1 MGHYIAPSTLRRAAS
16 ALLAGFLALSLAL
29 PAQALAWG
37 EFTIKDEAELGKKIR
52 MSVRTSFP
60 VVDDPEVVRYIEGV
74 VERLKA
80 KMPPQPFPFTVCVVR
95 HNAIN
100 AFAAPGGN
108 LFIFTGL
115 ILAMEHESEL
125 AGVIG
130 HEMAHASQRHIAS
143 RIEKM
148 QKITLLS
155 LAGALAGAFI
165 GGQAGPAL
173 MSGSLAAGQASM
185 LSYSRADETDADQVG
200 MSYLIGAGYPPQGM
214 VGAFEKIRRQQWLL
228 GLDIPTYLST
238 HPAVGER
245 IGTLSARIQSMPP
258 AIRGR
263 KDQDTDFLRIQAL
276 IRARYADVEPALAF
290 FAEQKKGPQKC
301 LAYMGEGII
310 YSRLNNIRAAESAFT
325 TALACDPKDSLIV
338 REAGI
343 FHYLKGTQKTA
354 ATLLP
359 RAVSMNPKDYMALFF
374 YARLLADNGNS
385 KGAQEYLKEIL
396 LQLPEDAEVHEF
408 YGRVLG
414 SDKQMFPAYLH
425 MGYAAMYANDR
436 VRTEKNYEQAK
447 ALAQTPSEK
456 DALKRFEAT
465 QKERR
470 EFWKSARY

>member
-1 MGHYIAPSTLRRAAS
+1 MGYYVGRGRLQRGICL
-16 ALLAGFLALSLAL
+16 LLAVFWTLSLCI
-29 PAQALAWG
+29 PSRALAWG
-37 EFTIKDEAELGKKIR
+37 EFTIKDEAELGKKIK

-60 VVDDPEVVRYIEGV
+60 VVDDPEVVRYIESV
-74 VERLKA
+74 VERLKT
-80 KMPPQPFPFTVCVVR
+80 KMTAQPFPFSVNVVR

-115 ILAMEHESEL
+115 ILAMNHESEL
-125 AGVIG
+125 AGVVA
-130 HEMAHASQRHIAS
+130 HEMAHSTQRHIAS

-155 LAGALAGAFI
+155 LAGAIAGAFV

-173 MSGSLAAGQASM
+173 MSGALAAGQASM

-200 MSYLIGAGYPPQGM
+200 MSYLVGAGYPPQGM

-245 IGTLSARIQSMPP
+245 ISTLSARIQAMPS
-258 AIRGR
+258 AVRTR

-276 IRARYADVEPALAF
+276 IRARYADVDPSLSF

-310 YSRLNNIRAAESAFT
+310 YSRLNNVRAAEGAFT
-325 TALACDPKDSLIV
+325 TALACDPKESLIV

-343 FHYLKGTQKTA
+343 FHYLKGDPKMA

-359 RAVSMNPKDYMALFF
+359 RAVSMNPKDYLALFF
-374 YARLLADNGNS
+374 YARLLVDNGNT
-385 KGAQEYLKEIL
+385 KAAQEYLKEIL

-408 YGRVLG
+408 YARMLG
-414 SDKQMFPAYLH
+414 SDKQMFLAYLH
-425 MGYAAMYANDR
+425 MGYAAMYSNDR
-436 VRTEKNYEQAK
+436 IRTDKNYEQAK
-447 ALAQTPSEK
+447 ALAQTPAEK
-456 DALKRFEAT
+456 DALKRFET
-465 QKERR
+465 VQKERR
-470 EFWKSARY
+470 EFWKSAR